1 MNPPL
6 NWIRIPTLVFSMACL
21 MPGGLRAE
29 LQLLDASQPY
39 GGHTHAEWAEAWS
52 RWLFSIPV
60 GTRHPR
66 TERTGVAQA
75 EGQSGP
81 VWFLAGSPSQAGVQP
96 QHILVPEGRILVVP
110 IDGVS
115 VLNRN
120 PMDPQAEASLR
131 ELYASW
137 PTNAVQCR
145 LDGVNRTNL
154 SSYQVATPIYHDVR
168 IAGTGTPAEVA
179 GLGMTWGTFLS
190 IAPPAPGR
198 HSLTLISGSPGPST
212 RSVTYE
218 IDVVPGLPA
227 ISVLPPAQN
236 GNTELR
242 WPATADGFALQESPS
257 LLAGPWTPV
266 AATLETNEGGIRAT
280 LPMPGTNGFVR
291 LHREA
296 RQGLVAHEWFA
307 TDLPGNDGSLTL
319 NSGGVGF
326 TGPWR
331 LGGFNVSGS
340 ANFAVD
346 PTSLGTGGAGPS
358 GGRVRATSAGAIS
371 GVQRTLAQPLRPVA
385 GGRDVFYLSFR
396 IQPDGVLGAGAFNG
410 FFGLT
415 FNDELFVGKPGG
427 GALNEWVIEQ
437 RGGTN
442 PVNSGRRVAS
452 GQTDLLVLKLD
463 FRLPRRVFLWVNPAT
478 DDVEP
483 ARADAVHTA
492 VPASISTLG
501 LYSTGAFSFD
511 DLRVGEA
518 YADVVP

>member
-21 MPGGLRAE
+21 LPGGLRAE

-39 GGHTHAEWAEAWS
+39 GGRTHAEWAEAWS
-52 RWLFSIPV
+52 RWLASIPV
-60 GTRHPR
+60 GPRHPQ

-81 VWFLAGSPSQAGVQP
+81 VWFLAGPPSQAGAP
-96 QHILVPEGRILVVP
+96 ARHILVPEGRIVMVP

-115 VLNRN
+115 ALNRI
-120 PMDPQAEASLR
+120 PMDPQGEAYIR
-131 ELYASW
+131 GLY
-137 PTNAVQCR
+137 TNRLNNAVQCR
-145 LDGVNRTNL
+145 LDGVTRTDL
-154 SSYQVATPIYHDVR
+154 SAYEVATPLYHDVT
-168 IAGTGTPAEVA
+168 IAGTGTPPEVA
-179 GLGMTWGTFLS
+179 GPGMTWGTFLP
-190 IAPPAPGR
+190 IAPPVPGR
-198 HSLTLISGSPGPST
+198 HALTLTSTSPGQPT

-218 IDVVPGLPA
+218 IDVVPGLPG
-227 ISVLPPAQN
+227 ISALPSAQN
-236 GNTELR
+236 GGMAVR
-242 WPATADGFALQESPS
+242 WPATAGGFVLQESAP
-257 LLAGPWTPV
+257 LLSGPWTPV
-266 AATLETNEGGIRAT
+266 AATLETNAVGIRAT
-280 LPMPGTNGFVR
+280 LPTPGANGFVR
-291 LHREA
+291 LHRA
-296 RQGLVAHEWFA
+296 AQAGLVAHEWFA
-307 TDLPGNDGSLTL
+307 TDLPGNYASLTL

-331 LGGFNVSGS
+331 QGGFNVSGS

-346 PTSLGTGGAGPS
+346 ATSLVAGGAGPS
-358 GGRVRATSAGAIS
+358 GGRVRASTVGAIS
-371 GVQRTLAQPLRPVA
+371 GVQRTLAQPLRAVA
-385 GGRDVFYLSFR
+385 GSREVFYLSFR
-396 IQPDGVLGAGAFNG
+396 IRPDGVLGAGAFNG
-410 FFGLT
+410 FLGLT

-463 FRLPRRVFLWVNPAT
+463 FRLPRRVFLWVNPAA

-492 VPASISTLG
+492 LPATISALG